1 MIYARSQQ
9 PDMNPAL
16 ALMNKQI
23 MIELSRQELT
33 TLSALMVV
41 NEHTELPH
49 NDIDLMTYYQ
59 DFMRLAEKFRN
70 KLLKQKANYTMKLDL
85 HEAKALY
92 RKAEYIYLNLPD
104 VAIYEQNVMI
114 KIIERIN
121 QQL

>member
-16 ALMNKQI
+16 ALLNKQI
-23 MIELSRQELT
+23 SIELSRQELT
-33 TLSALMVV
+33 ILSNLMTV
-41 NEHTELPH
+41 NEHKEFPR

-70 KLLKQKANYTMKLDL
+70 KLLKQKANYKLKLHL
-85 HEAKALY
+85 HEAKALN
-92 RKAEYIYLNLPD
+92 RKVEYVYLYLPTG
-104 VAIYEQNVMI
+104 AIYEENLMQ
-114 KIIERIN
+114 KIIHQIN